1 MFVGIVSAR
10 PISMNAFAILHV
22 SLVVSMRLAILATL
36 CILSLSAEEFEVA
49 SIRSSAPPTG
59 SHIRVEFEGGPGTGD
74 STRFSCRNC
83 SQSLLVMHA
92 YGVEYDQIVGLNSRT
107 ELYDIEARVPEG
119 ATKDQ
124 FRMML
129 QKLLSR
135 RFNMRL
141 HRETRQMQA
150 YELVVGKN
158 GPRIEESP
166 AGQGF
171 QKRTASDASRNT
183 LDAEGFPI
191 LPKGQSGYASVNGRA
206 RMQMLNSTMDQ
217 LASKLSNQLDTPVIN
232 ATGLAGTHDY
242 ALYWAARSVDG
253 TDDGIPSLFSAVES
267 QLGLRLQPKK
277 AAVTI
282 IVIDHADRAP
292 TEN

>member
-49 SIRSSAPPTG
+49 SIRSSAPPTS

-141 HRETRQMQA
+141 HQETRQMQA

-158 GPRIEESP
+158 RPRIKESI
-166 AGQGF
+166 AGRGF
-171 QKRTASDASRNT
+171 QETTASNASRNT

-191 LPKGQSGYASVNGRA
+191 LPKAQSGYASVNGRA
-206 RMQMLNSTMDQ
+206 RLQMLNSTIDQ

-232 ATGLAGTHDY
+232 ATGLAGTYDY

-253 TDDGIPSLFSAVES
+253 TDDGSPSLFSAVES

>member
-1 MFVGIVSAR
+1 
-10 PISMNAFAILHV
+10 
-22 SLVVSMRLAILATL
+22 
-36 CILSLSAEEFEVA
+36 
-49 SIRSSAPPTG
+49 
-59 SHIRVEFEGGPGTGD
+59 
-74 STRFSCRNC
+74 
-83 SQSLLVMHA
+83 
-92 YGVEYDQIVGLNSRT
+92 
-107 ELYDIEARVPEG
+107 
-119 ATKDQ
+119 
-124 FRMML
+124 MML
-129 QKLLSR
+129 QKLLSG

-292 TEN
+292 TGN